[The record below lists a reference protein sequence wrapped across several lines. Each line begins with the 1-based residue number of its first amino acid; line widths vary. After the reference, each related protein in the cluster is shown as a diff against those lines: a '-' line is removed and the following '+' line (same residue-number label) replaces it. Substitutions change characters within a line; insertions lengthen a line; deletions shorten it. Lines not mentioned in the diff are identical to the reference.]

1 MSYFKSL
8 FSLNNKI
15 SIVTGASRGNGKSI
29 AEALLRAGST
39 VILIDISKKELSKT
53 VKEFQNE
60 NLKAFEFFCDITKKK
75 ERSELLKYIKKDFG
89 KLDILVN
96 NAGIVKRG
104 LEYRIENFGD
114 VINTNLMGIMRMSHE
129 SLPKLALSHGNI
141 INIASMWSFFGS
153 PVSPGYTASKT
164 GVIGLTKSLAN
175 GWSKHHVR
183 VNCIAPGW
191 IETKLNKELR
201 EDKEQYNKIKDRTP
215 MERWGNPK
223 EIAGAAVYLASNK
236 ASFTTGATIVV
247 DGGYSIA

>member
-1 MSYFKSL
+1 MAYTIDLSGKVALITGGASGIGYNIALSYLEAGAEVIVTAKTDESL
-8 FSLNNKI
+8 SKCKNATPFGTLKKYKLDVTNDI
-15 SIVTGASRGNGKSI
+15 SIEKLFAQIG
-29 AEALLRAGST
+29 E
-39 VILIDISKKELSKT
+39 
-53 VKEFQNE
+53 
-60 NLKAFEFFCDITKKK
+60 
-75 ERSELLKYIKKDFG
+75 
-89 KLDILVN
+89 LDILVN
-96 NAGIVKRG
+96 NAGIVKGG
-104 LEYRIENFGD
+104 LEYRIENFAD

>member
-1 MSYFKSL
+1 
-8 FSLNNKI
+8 
-15 SIVTGASRGNGKSI
+15 
-29 AEALLRAGST
+29 
-39 VILIDISKKELSKT
+39 
-53 VKEFQNE
+53 
-60 NLKAFEFFCDITKKK
+60 
-75 ERSELLKYIKKDFG
+75 
-89 KLDILVN
+89 
-96 NAGIVKRG
+96 
-104 LEYRIENFGD
+104 
-114 VINTNLMGIMRMSHE
+114 MGIMRMSHE

>member
-96 NAGIVKRG
+96 NAGITLSESSLTYSEISWEKTYDVNLKAPFFLSQECVK
-104 LEYRIENFGD
+104 
-114 VINTNLMGIMRMSHE
+114 LMKKNNSGV
-129 SLPKLALSHGNI
+129 I
-141 INIASMWSFFGS
+141 INI
-153 PVSPGYTASKT
+153 T
-164 GVIGLTKSLAN
+164 
-175 GWSKHHVR
+175 
-183 VNCIAPGW
+183 
-191 IETKLNKELR
+191 
-201 EDKEQYNKIKDRTP
+201 
-215 MERWGNPK
+215 
-223 EIAGAAVYLASNK
+223 
-236 ASFTTGATIVV
+236 
-247 DGGYSIA
+247 SIN